1 MVKPLVSVSMAFVR
15 GMLHG
20 AERRGMPVEPL
31 LAEAGIDP
39 ALLSE
44 TSARVTGEQYV
55 AMFRLLV
62 QRLEDDGLG
71 FYSRPLRPGS
81 FRLIVQTALG
91 APTLEIAMRRMA
103 RTFRLLQDDVQMVL
117 AREGRLAGWQLHFAG
132 DARAQPTFMHEMLL
146 RIYWLLMGW
155 LIARRLPAVRFDLAF
170 EAPPYAGSYR
180 NVLPAPIHFGQ
191 PHSAFWIDAKALDE
205 PVRRDM
211 KALQAFMTDVQWNIV
226 LPRRKDDD
234 VVARVRLLLQDSGP
248 TWPALAETA
257 EALHMS
263 VSTLQRHLAAEGTT
277 FQALKDDLR
286 RDLAISR
293 LIASPVPLS
302 QLASELGFSDSAA
315 FQRAFKSWTGSPPGA
330 YRRKSAPGARS

>member
-1 MVKPLVSVSMAFVR
+1 MDKPLVSVSMAFVR
-15 GMLHG
+15 GMVVGLQRQG
-20 AERRGMPVEPL
+20 KPVGPYLE
-31 LAEAGIDP
+31 EAGIDV
-39 ALLSE
+39 ALLDE

-55 AMFRLLV
+55 TLFRLLV
-62 QRLEDDGLG
+62 NRMEDDGLG
-71 FYSRPLRPGS
+71 FYSRALRPGS
-81 FRLIVQTALG
+81 FRLIVQSALG
-91 APTLEIAMRRMA
+91 APTLEVGMRRIA
-103 RTFRLLQDDVQMVL
+103 RTFSLLQDDVALVPV
-117 AREGRLAGWQLHFAG
+117 REGPLAGWLLKFSG
-132 DARAQPTFMHEMLL
+132 DALQQPQFMHEMLL
-146 RIYWLLMGW
+146 RIYWLLLGW

-234 VVARVRLLLQDSGP
+234 LVARVRLLLQAAGP
-248 TWPALAETA
+248 TWPGLAETA
-257 EALHMS
+257 DAMHMS
-263 VSTLQRHLAAEGTT
+263 ASTLQRHLAAEGTT

-293 LIASPVPLS
+293 LIASPVPLA

-330 YRRKSAPGARS
+330 YRRKSASGTRS